1 MLAAKRVTL
10 PGFESVRSPENGR
23 GARREE
29 KQLTI
34 RKAKLTDV
42 PDIHRLVNHY
52 AGERIMLPRTLTDI
66 YENVWEFTVMA
77 DEQSRLLGCGAL
89 KLYNQEV
96 AEIRSLC
103 VNESLKSKGIG
114 RQVMEQLLDEAETFG
129 LKTVFALTV
138 APTFF
143 EKLGFHQIPRER
155 FPTKVWR
162 DCLRCER
169 YTCCDEKAVTMELAD
184 RPAKLDES
192 ATHAAEVSN

>member
-1 MLAAKRVTL
+1 M
-10 PGFESVRSPENGR
+10 
-23 GARREE
+23 
-29 KQLTI
+29 TI

-52 AGERIMLPRTLTDI
+52 AGERIMLPRTLTDL
-66 YENVWEFTVMA
+66 YENVWEFTVA
-77 DEQSRLLGCGAL
+77 EEDGKLLGCGAL

-103 VNESLKSKGIG
+103 VDESLKSKGIG
-114 RQVMEQLLDEAETFG
+114 REVMEELLDEAETFG

-138 APTFF
+138 APAFF

-169 YTCCDEKAVTMELAD
+169 YTCCDEKTVTMELAD
-184 RPAKLDES
+184 RPAKLDKS
-192 ATHAAEVSN
+192 TADAAEVSS

>member
-1 MLAAKRVTL
+1 M
-10 PGFESVRSPENGR
+10 
-23 GARREE
+23 
-29 KQLTI
+29 TI

-52 AGERIMLPRTLTDI
+52 AGERIMLPRTLTDL
-66 YENVWEFTVMA
+66 YENVWEFTVA
-77 DEQSRLLGCGAL
+77 EEDGKLLGCGAL

-103 VNESLKSKGIG
+103 VDESLKSKGIG
-114 RQVMEQLLDEAETFG
+114 REVMEELLDEAETFG

-138 APTFF
+138 APAFF

-184 RPAKLDES
+184 RPAKLDKS
-192 ATHAAEVSN
+192 TADAAEVSS